1 MKRRD
6 FIAGLGATAAW
17 PAHASAQLATVPIV
31 GCLSGGTSEG
41 FADLMAAF
49 RQGLGEAGF
58 VAGKNIAI
66 EYRWAEGGHYDRLPA
81 LASDLVSR
89 NAAVIFAN
97 PIPAALAA
105 KQATS
110 AIPIVFAIGS
120 DPVESGLVAS
130 MNRPGGNITGVSF
143 LSVALSAKRLEL
155 VRDLVPKAATIA
167 VLINPQNPNA
177 DFQTH
182 EIKAAAASFGLQLNI
197 RNVGSR
203 TEFESVFAELV
214 QRGTDAL
221 LVSADPFLISQRD
234 QLVALAARHVVPA
247 VYAVREFVQ
256 AGGLLS
262 YGSSF
267 AEGYRQAGIYTGRIL
282 KGERPAD
289 LPVIQP
295 TKYELV
301 INLKT
306 AKSLGLTIPPT
317 LLARADEVIE

>member
-1 MKRRD
+1 MRRRD
-6 FIAGLGATAAW
+6 FIAGLGVAAVLRGA
-17 PAHASAQLATVPIV
+17 AHAQQPAMPIV

-41 FADLMAAF
+41 FAGLMAAF

-58 VAGKNIAI
+58 VGGKNIAI
-66 EYRWAEGGHYDRLPA
+66 EYRWAEEGQYDRLPA
-81 LASDLVSR
+81 LAADLVSR

-105 KQATS
+105 KGATS
-110 AIPIVFAIGS
+110 TIPIVFAIGS

-155 VRDLVPKAATIA
+155 IRGLVPKAATLA
-167 VLINPQNPNA
+167 LLINPKNPNA
-177 DFQTH
+177 DAQSD
-182 EIKAAAASFGLQLNI
+182 EIKKAAATFGLQLNTY
-197 RNVGSR
+197 NVGSVG
-203 TEFESVFAELV
+203 EFEGVFAKVV
-214 QRGTDAL
+214 QQGTDAL
-221 LVSADPFLISQRD
+221 LVSADPFFISQRD
-234 QLVALAARHVVPA
+234 QLVSLAARHAVPA
-247 VYAVREFVQ
+247 IYAVREFVQ

-262 YGSSF
+262 YGASF
-267 AEGYRQAGIYTGRIL
+267 ADGYRQAGAYAGRIL

-295 TKYELV
+295 TAYELV

-306 AKSLGLTIPPT
+306 AKALGLELPPT
-317 LLARADEVIE
+317 LLATADEVIE